1 MLGMVSNMALV
12 KYKSQPLNP
21 LMIASSIIRVM
32 FGISAT
38 MAEDDNAAKWV
49 FFILAVAAFL
59 FEMTCTYAIFGLTIA
74 DFSSIGSPLGDAV
87 VYRLGILRIIFFT
100 SWATFPIIW
109 FISSTNACI
118 LHENV
123 SAVLYLLADAMC
135 KNSYGIVLWSTTWGL
150 LDGKWDRDYPKN
162 RDING
167 VLMDVDPTLKEEK
180 AEANENFDIKF
191 MGQTLASIKRSKR
204 RPRADLDSVDT
215 VELRE
220 SKIRPKKG
228 ASRDVGRRSSHID
241 DYSSDDS
248 YERRREQRRA
258 ERRAAKARRAGE
270 DDEDDDDDLAKV
282 VGSDPNIAAI
292 MAAMKRNAEESLRL
306 DALEKEQAT
315 RKNDSMC

>member
-21 LMIASSIIRVM
+21 LMVASSIIRTM

-38 MAEDDNAAKWV
+38 MSEHDNPAKWA
-49 FFILAVAAFL
+49 FFFLAICFFL
-59 FEMTCTYAIFGLTIA
+59 FEMTCTYAIFGMTIA
-74 DFSSIGSPLGDAV
+74 DFQSIGSPLANAV
-87 VYRLGILRIIFFT
+87 VHRLNILRVIFFS
-100 SWATFPIIW
+100 SWCTFPIIW

-123 SAVLYLLADAMC
+123 SACLYLMADAMC

-150 LDGKWDRDYPKN
+150 LNGKWDREYPQN

-167 VLMDVDPTLKEEK
+167 VLMDVDPSLKPEQKET
-180 AEANENFDIKF
+180 NENFEIKF

-204 RPRADLDSVDT
+204 RPRADMEASDT
-215 VELRE
+215 MVLRE
-220 SKIRPKKG
+220 SKMRQRKG
-228 ASRDVGRRSSHID
+228 ASRDEGRHAQSYKD
-241 DYSSDDS
+241 DYSSDES
-248 YERRREQRRA
+248 YERRREERRA
-258 ERRAAKARRAGE
+258 ERRAARPRRVRDE
-270 DDEDDDDDLAKV
+270 DDEDEDGKNA
-282 VGSDPNIAAI
+282 GSDLNIAQI

-315 RKNDSMC
+315 TKNDSMC